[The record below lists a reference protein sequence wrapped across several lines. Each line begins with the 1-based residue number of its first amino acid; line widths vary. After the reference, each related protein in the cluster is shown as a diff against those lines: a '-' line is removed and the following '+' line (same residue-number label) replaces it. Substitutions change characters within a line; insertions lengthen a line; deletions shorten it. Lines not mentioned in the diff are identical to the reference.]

1 MQKTPL
7 NMMEILEQKSSSNS
21 HIDTVIDIIRQQNA
35 ELESADSVNSG
46 QDQEDEDNG
55 GQRDKEEAPHG
66 KNEEEAEQSEK
77 SESKSKSAA
86 DSGDKEEDIEEKK
99 KQELIKRHTKGV
111 IKVDTR
117 DYNDPE
123 AFKIIKKEKFQ
134 GKTALEKH
142 REHYETS
149 RKYQKW
155 LKSQPVSFDYIDE
168 IKEKLKT

>member
-21 HIDTVIDIIRQQNA
+21 HIDTVIDLIRQQNA
-35 ELESADSVNSG
+35 ELESANSVNS
-46 QDQEDEDNG
+46 DQEGEDHDD
-55 GQRDKEEAPHG
+55 QRNKEEAPRGEH
-66 KNEEEAEQSEK
+66 EEEAEQSEK

-86 DSGDKEEDIEEKK
+86 GGGDKEEDIEEKK

-111 IKVDTR
+111 IKIDTR

-134 GKTALEKH
+134 GKTALAQHKEQ
-142 REHYETS
+142 YETS

-155 LKSQPVSFDYIDE
+155 LKSQPISFDYIDE